1 MVRGLKRMLFKY
13 QSPPKSDPKMTE
25 PCARVRLNDGIAIG
39 SSLADPRRSRAELR
53 ALALTSHKVP

>member
-1 MVRGLKRMLFKY
+1 MLFKY